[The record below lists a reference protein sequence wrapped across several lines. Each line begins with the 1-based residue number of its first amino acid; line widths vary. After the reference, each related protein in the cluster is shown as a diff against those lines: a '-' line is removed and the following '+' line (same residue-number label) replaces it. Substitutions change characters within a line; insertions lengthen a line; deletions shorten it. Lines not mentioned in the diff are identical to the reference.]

1 MGVQQATAVA
11 TALVAARRAQTALD
25 GFPGAIP
32 ADLDEAYAVQDLG
45 IGLRRERV
53 AGWKVGMI
61 SPAWRERAGADR
73 LVGPVVGSL
82 LRPVPDGRVRF
93 PAIPGGTACVEAE
106 IVLEVGRD
114 VPAGARAWTT
124 DDAREHLGGVRLAVE
139 LAGSPVPDING
150 LGPMA
155 VAADFGNNDGLLLG
169 PEVTGVGPA
178 AWLDLPCRTWVDGEL
193 VGAATPADVPGTPLE
208 AFRFALQVCTARGHA
223 LRAGDVVATGAVTG
237 VHDVR
242 PGQSAVLRYGDLFQ
256 VEIDVVEAL
265 STALHPDEESW
276 RR

>member
-1 MGVQQATAVA
+1 MGVQEATAVA
-11 TALVAARRAQTALD
+11 TALVAARRAATALD

-32 ADLDEAYAVQDLG
+32 ADLDEAYRVQDLG
-45 IGLRRERV
+45 IELRGERV

-61 SPAWRERAGADR
+61 APAWRERAGAER
-73 LVGPVVGSL
+73 LVGPVVETL

-114 VPAGARAWTT
+114 VPAGARTWTT
-124 DDAREHLGGVRLAVE
+124 EDAREHLGGARLAVE

-155 VAADFGNNDGLLLG
+155 VAADFGNNAGLLLG
-169 PEVTGVGPA
+169 PRVDDGPA

-193 VGAATPADVPGTPLE
+193 VGSATPADVPGSPLE

-237 VHDVR
+237 VHDVL

>member
-1 MGVQQATAVA
+1 MGVQEATAVA
-11 TALVAARRAQTALD
+11 TALVAARRASTALD

-32 ADLDEAYAVQDLG
+32 ADLDAAYVVQNIG
-45 IGLRRERV
+45 IGLRQERV
-53 AGWKVGMI
+53 VGWKVGMV
-61 SPAWRERAGADR
+61 PPQWRERAGAER
-73 LVGPVVGSL
+73 LVGPVVESL
-82 LRPVPDGRVRF
+82 LWSAPRGRLRL
-93 PAIPGGTACVEAE
+93 PAIAGGTACVEAE

-114 VPAGARAWTT
+114 VPAGARTWTA
-124 DDAREHLGGVRLAVE
+124 DDAREVLGGVRLAVE

-155 VAADFGNNDGLLLG
+155 VASDFGNNAGLVLG
-169 PEVTGVGPA
+169 PRVTDDPA
-178 AWLDLPCRTWVDGEL
+178 TWLGLACRTWVDGEL
-193 VGAATPADVPGTPLE
+193 VGAATPGDVPGTPLE

-242 PGQSAVLRYGDLFQ
+242 PGQSAELRYGDLFQ